1 MALNGM
7 EAAAGVEPANSGFA
21 DRRLSHLAMPPHIA
35 RQSRRVHSL
44 SSDERSGPGNAGP
57 ASGGKF
63 MEREKGF
70 APSTICM
77 ASRCSTVALLPHQTE
92 SETLAAD
99 LCCRPPPL
107 SRRSPP
113 VSAADPRRSSGAGNG
128 IRTRDPQLGKLMLYQ
143 LSYSRSLRP
152 FLLTPSGL
160 PAARLIRSW
169 WAMQDLN
176 LRLLACEASALP
188 LS

>member
-44 SSDERSGPGNAGP
+44 STDERSGPGNAGP

-70 APSTICM
+70 EPSTFCM
-77 ASRCSTVALLPHQTE
+77 ASRCSTVELLPHQTDCVP
-92 SETLAAD
+92 LAAD
-99 LCCRPPPL
+99 LCCRPRPP

-113 VSAADPRRSSGAGNG
+113 ISTADPADLLERETGFEPATLS
-128 IRTRDPQLGKLMLYQ
+128 LG
-143 LSYSRSLRP
+143 S
-152 FLLTPSGL
+152 
-160 PAARLIRSW
+160 
-169 WAMQDLN
+169 
-176 LRLLACEASALP
+176 
-188 LS
+188 